1 MIDKQ
6 LRAVSTVKFELSC
19 TSIFTYVRMYYVC
32 LITGPPDDITDINI
46 SPDTI
51 TACSFVV
58 QWSKP
63 SSNPMCGSVWYTVT
77 ILTEG
82 GMLIITDN
90 TTMTNYTVTELNDN
104 TVYHVT
110 VTASN
115 NAGSSNVTSMM
126 IMTNSNGK
134 LCVSNC
140 AYTVHTYMS
149 RCIVHTYVPTTYMYV
164 HTYKTMNTAPCG
176 TYVGD

>member
-6 LRAVSTVKFELSC
+6 LCAVSTVKFELSC
-19 TSIFTYVRMYYVC
+19 TSIFTYVRTYYVC

-63 SSNPMCGSVWYTVT
+63 SSDPVCGSVLYTVT
-77 ILTEG
+77 ISTEG
-82 GMLIITDN
+82 GMLIITND
-90 TTMTNYTVTELNDN
+90 TTMANYSVTGLNDN
-104 TVYHVT
+104 TVYHVN
-110 VTASN
+110 VIASN
-115 NAGSSNVTSMM
+115 NAGSSNVASMM

-134 LCVSNC
+134 LFICNSV
-140 AYTVHTYMS
+140 YIH
-149 RCIVHTYVPTTYMYV
+149 IHIHTYV
-164 HTYKTMNTAPCG
+164 CI
-176 TYVGD
+176 